1 VFVESEKAVVRLS
14 SRAAGLSPII
24 RWDNFA
30 KSHGQPAGEKSAKTV
45 ANAFIADFNT
55 TRVARVVRIPSLDD
69 HLFIEDADG

>member
-30 KSHGQPAGEKSAKTV
+30 KSHGQPAGGKPAKTV